1 MTARVAIVIP
11 CLNESSTIAEVV
23 EGFRSAVPGATIVV
37 AANGSDDDT
46 AAVAE
51 AAGARVLTEPRSGK
65 GYAMRRLFADVD
77 ADCYVMVDGDATY
90 DPSSA
95 PEMIAHVL
103 DRGVD
108 MVVGRRVGDDEGAYR
123 AGHQWGNAVLSWA
136 FRRLFRIDIDDT
148 LSGYRAFSRRF
159 VKTFPILTQGFELE
173 ADLNAHAASLG
184 LSYHETDTVYQSRP
198 EGSESKLATWT
209 DGLKI
214 MRRLL
219 RLFRDWRPM
228 LSFTVVGFALMLL
241 GGIAVIPVLVEYA
254 RTGLVTRLPT
264 LLAAT
269 AAFLAGGGLVG
280 TGMILERVTRVRLE
294 VTRLLYLSNPAPHGG
309 SIVTTKSPDDTP

>member
-1 MTARVAIVIP
+1 MIP

-23 EGFRSAVPGATIVV
+23 EGFRAAVPDALIVV
-37 AANGSDDDT
+37 ADNGSDDDT
-46 AAVAE
+46 AQVAE
-51 AAGARVLTEPRSGK
+51 AAGARVLTEQRSGK
-65 GYAMRRLFADVD
+65 GYAMRRLFADID

-90 DPSSA
+90 DPSTA
-95 PEMIAHVL
+95 PEMISQVL
-103 DRGVD
+103 TRGVD
-108 MVVGRRVGDDEGAYR
+108 MVVGRRVGDDHGAYR
-123 AGHQWGNAVLSWA
+123 AGHQWGNAMLSWS
-136 FRRLFRIDIDDT
+136 FRSLFRIGLDDT

-173 ADLNAHAASLG
+173 TDLNAHAASLG
-184 LSYHETDTVYQSRP
+184 LSYVEIDTLYQSRP

-219 RLFRDWRPM
+219 RLFRDWRPL
-228 LSFTVVGFALMLL
+228 LSFSVLGFILMLFAT
-241 GGIAVIPVLVEYA
+241 IAIIPIVVEYA
-254 RTGLVTRLPT
+254 RTGLVSRLPT

-269 AAFLAGGGLVG
+269 AAYLAGGGLVG

-294 VTRLLYLSNPAPHGG
+294 VTRLLYLSNPAPHDGQ
-309 SIVTTKSPDDTP
+309 STTQLP